1 MSSFHSESLLTAL
14 REAIQ
19 LEAAALIDFS
29 ANIPQEMLQA
39 VDLVNTRGATRLVCT
54 GMGKSGHIAS
64 KICATLVSTGTPSQ
78 FLHPAEA
85 LHGDLGMIL
94 PNDVILAFSNSGET
108 EEIVRLLPFFRDNK
122 IPVISIVGKNDST
135 LARFS
140 EICISYSIER
150 EACPHNLAPTSSTT
164 LSLAIGD
171 ALAIGLM
178 QNRSFSP
185 IDFAKFHPGGS
196 LGKKLLGGTSKNPI
210 RACLKAAIA

>member
-1 MSSFHSESLLTAL
+1 MNISHSASLLTAL

-39 VDLVNTRGATRLVCT
+39 IDLINTRGSTRLVCT

-94 PNDVILAFSNSGET
+94 PNDVILAFSNSG
-108 EEIVRLLPFFRDNK
+108 RRRK
-122 IPVISIVGKNDST
+122 S
-135 LARFS
+135 
-140 EICISYSIER
+140 
-150 EACPHNLAPTSSTT
+150 
-164 LSLAIGD
+164 
-171 ALAIGLM
+171 
-178 QNRSFSP
+178 
-185 IDFAKFHPGGS
+185 
-196 LGKKLLGGTSKNPI
+196 
-210 RACLKAAIA
+210 